1 MTAIQVSDYTMTIMK
16 DSDDPYYFSISS
28 FRKAHEE
35 GCGIQVRVL
44 KEESEEYD
52 DEDWLIPESMVCTGG
67 RMMLWF
73 NDKIPETFKK
83 GVKIEIEV
91 ILRKTRRSARRK

>member
-28 FRKAHEE
+28 FRKSYEE

>member
-1 MTAIQVSDYTMTIMK
+1 MTIVQVSDYTMTIMK

-28 FRKAHEE
+28 FREMYEK

-44 KEESEEYD
+44 DEESEEKPD
-52 DEDWLIPESMVCTGG
+52 DDWLIPESMICTGG

-83 GVKIEIEV
+83 GTKIELEV
-91 ILRKTRRSARRK
+91 VLRRTRRSKKKR